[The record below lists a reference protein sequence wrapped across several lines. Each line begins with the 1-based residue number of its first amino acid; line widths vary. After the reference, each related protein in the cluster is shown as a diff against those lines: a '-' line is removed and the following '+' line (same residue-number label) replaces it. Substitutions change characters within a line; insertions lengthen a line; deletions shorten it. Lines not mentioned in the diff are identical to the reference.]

1 MPVRF
6 RLWSSTFSP
15 GLSPADI
22 MNATSPGCGNRNR
35 RAEVVE
41 AFRSSALAPRV
52 TFSEERAGLHFL
64 LRLDTG
70 RSDAELYQLAARMGV
85 RLGFLSEYAAVS
97 KPEFAHTLVINY
109 AGLSPQRLPEAIRL
123 LSEVL
128 LPLL

>member
-1 MPVRF
+1 
-6 RLWSSTFSP
+6 
-15 GLSPADI
+15 
-22 MNATSPGCGNRNR
+22 MNATSPGCGKNTATA

-85 RLGFLSEYAAVS
+85 RLGFLSEYAAVP